1 MLESNLPQSP
11 KINATQLAW
20 LQEIGIDRRLLARFR
35 PPVKA
40 VGAGRPLPAAMVAP
54 VGSAG
59 GASRAQVQEHSA
71 SSAPALA
78 AASAV
83 VPEPGSVDAGRPARA
98 PSGKT
103 AQPGLISAAKLLKGV
118 PDRAPVPQNWAE
130 LEEHVAACQGCSLF
144 SGRSQTVFGAGP
156 TASIDWMVIG
166 EAPGEQDDRLGIPF
180 QGKAGELL
188 QAMLGCIGLGPE
200 SPVFFTNLIKCRP
213 RGNRTPS
220 PEEIAA
226 CLPYLQR
233 QIALLQPGR
242 ILALGRVAA
251 QALLGGESDFEQL
264 RGSAHVFHSETGSAI
279 PVVVTYHPASLL
291 SRSQHKANAWRDL
304 NLAVSVL
311 PGRGHAGQ
319 SGPPVS
325 DQPVDSGDSSA

>member
-1 MLESNLPQSP
+1 
-11 KINATQLAW
+11 
-20 LQEIGIDRRLLARFR
+20 
-35 PPVKA
+35 V
-40 VGAGRPLPAAMVAP
+40 
-54 VGSAG
+54 
-59 GASRAQVQEHSA
+59 
-71 SSAPALA
+71 
-78 AASAV
+78 
-83 VPEPGSVDAGRPARA
+83 
-98 PSGKT
+98 
-103 AQPGLISAAKLLKGV
+103 AKLLKE
-118 PDRAPVPQNWAE
+118 APERTPMPQDWAE
-130 LEEHVAACQGCSLF
+130 LEAHVAACQGCSLF

-156 TASIDWMVIG
+156 AESVDWMVIG

-200 SPVFFTNLIKCRP
+200 SSVFYTNLIKCRP

-233 QIALLQPGR
+233 QIALLKPRR

-251 QALLGGESDFEQL
+251 LALLGDESDFEQL
-264 RGSAHVFHSETGSAI
+264 RGSAHRFRSETGIEI
-279 PVVVTYHPASLL
+279 PVIVTYHPASLL

-304 NLAVSVL
+304 NLAVNVL

-319 SGPPVS
+319 SGPAAS
-325 DQPVDSGDSSA
+325 DRPADSGDSIE